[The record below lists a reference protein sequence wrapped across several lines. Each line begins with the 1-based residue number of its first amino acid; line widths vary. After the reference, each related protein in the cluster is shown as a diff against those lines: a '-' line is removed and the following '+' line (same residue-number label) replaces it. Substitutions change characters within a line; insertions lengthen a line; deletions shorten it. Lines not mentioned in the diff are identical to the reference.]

1 MKKIRFVL
9 STIWFAWASL
19 SASSWVV
26 SDCPKRSS
34 VVACIVK
41 SRYRDE
47 HEFAL
52 GIDEIDPNK
61 LSLNSPNDEGKRE
74 KKENLVNV
82 SIRSNRREI
91 ISIFLKRL
99 DRCWKN
105 AHSPGAIDDLV
116 VRKKEHKVKGTFRKR
131 ARRIARFLRKSFSYM
146 PSPYNELTFNI
157 CIARNDT
164 PLREDRA
171 AYAEQYSSYDDI
183 ISDLGTTDS
192 ELRQELLK
200 L

>member
-1 MKKIRFVL
+1 M
-9 STIWFAWASL
+9 
-19 SASSWVV
+19 
-26 SDCPKRSS
+26 
-34 VVACIVK
+34 
-41 SRYRDE
+41 
-47 HEFAL
+47 
-52 GIDEIDPNK
+52 
-61 LSLNSPNDEGKRE
+61 
-74 KKENLVNV
+74 
-82 SIRSNRREI
+82 
-91 ISIFLKRL
+91 
-99 DRCWKN
+99 
-105 AHSPGAIDDLV
+105 